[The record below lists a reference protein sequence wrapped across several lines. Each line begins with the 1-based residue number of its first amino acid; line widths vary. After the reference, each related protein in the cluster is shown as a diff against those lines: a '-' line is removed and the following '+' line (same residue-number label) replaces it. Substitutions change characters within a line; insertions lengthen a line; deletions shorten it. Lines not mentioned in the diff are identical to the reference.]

1 MEVLVLEKDTKKQFP
16 RIRHFDILCLFL
28 SWNHSIL
35 PVGSTIINGFHTAYV
50 SFLTAANLFGSNI
63 SFAL

>member
-1 MEVLVLEKDTKKQFP
+1 MESLVLEKETKKP
-16 RIRHFDILCLFL
+16 VSTDFDILCFLL

-35 PVGSTIINGFHTAYV
+35 PVGSSIINGFHTAYV